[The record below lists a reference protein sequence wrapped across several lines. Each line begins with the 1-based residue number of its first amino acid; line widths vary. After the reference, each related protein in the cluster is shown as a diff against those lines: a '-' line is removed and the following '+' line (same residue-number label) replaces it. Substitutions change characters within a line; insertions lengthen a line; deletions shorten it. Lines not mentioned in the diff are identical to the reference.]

1 MLICHSRYKI
11 LKIKKAYSI
20 LIILCFSILS
30 KAQNDWEIISDSL
43 AMVSRTKADEV
54 LKHFDTI
61 RASKILYAL
70 EDKYYYLII
79 QDTPCYREFFISFDS
94 IGVISKV
101 RPVVVQVKTWKQRKQ
116 QKQYRELLLQA
127 EPIFDISKYH
137 TGIITRITVAKI
149 VEGKPSY
156 FVMVDVDNKR
166 YGEYSLSAI
175 SMPLPVNTSLW
186 VYLVRRLSDEIALE
200 LETPQ

>member
-1 MLICHSRYKI
+1 
-11 LKIKKAYSI
+11 
-20 LIILCFSILS
+20 
-30 KAQNDWEIISDSL
+30 
-43 AMVSRTKADEV
+43 MVSRTKADEV

-61 RASKILYAL
+61 QAPKILYSF
-70 EDKYYYLII
+70 EDIYYYLII
-79 QDTPCYREFFISFDS
+79 KDTPYYREFFISFDS

-101 RPVVVQVKTWKQRKQ
+101 RPVIVQVKTWKQRKQ
-116 QKQYRELLLQA
+116 QKQYRELLLKA

-137 TGIITRITVAKI
+137 TGLITKIPDAKI

-175 SMPLPVNTSLW
+175 SMPLPINTSLW
-186 VYLVRRLSDEIALE
+186 VYLVRRLSDEIAME
-200 LETPQ
+200 LNAPQ